1 MAGRRSLRKLQF
13 YREATAGTT
22 SSATFIFRGIGTI
35 LDNIQVQRVSEDI
48 GIISGT
54 TRTNVPMKGG
64 TLAISQTPAT
74 FEGILHI
81 LEMAIKPAP
90 PPAAGPGPVTSIPM
104 RSPP

>member
-13 YREATAGTT
+13 YREATAGTP
-22 SSATFIFRGIGTI
+22 SSATFVFRGIGTI

-64 TLAISQTPAT
+64 TLAISQNPAT
-74 FEGILHI
+74 FEGLLHI
-81 LEMAIKPAP
+81 LEMGVKTV
-90 PPAAGPGPVTSIPM
+90 AGSQDGAGTD
-104 RSPP
+104 